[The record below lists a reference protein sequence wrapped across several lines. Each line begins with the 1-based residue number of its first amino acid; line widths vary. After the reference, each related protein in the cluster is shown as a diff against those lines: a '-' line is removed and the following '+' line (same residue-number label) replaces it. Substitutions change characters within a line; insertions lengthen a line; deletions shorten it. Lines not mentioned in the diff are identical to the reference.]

1 MGAHAYVH
9 MDTKSRSKG
18 SVTSAA
24 MGERCPVCRRA
35 LPTGLGGPLAEEQV
49 SGIQVMR
56 REENRQQQE
65 GDVVRVLSRMSQPG
79 ACLWTEGVR
88 QERADGDGA
97 VCGGKKV

>member
-1 MGAHAYVH
+1 MH

-18 SVTSAA
+18 SVTSAVR
-24 MGERCPVCRRA
+24 GERYPVCRRA
-35 LPTGLGGPLAEEQV
+35 LPTGLEGPLAEEQV
-49 SGIQVMR
+49 SSVQVMR

-79 ACLWTEGVR
+79 DCLWAEGVR